1 MSKLRRGL
9 SRALIAAVMVA
20 ASGALVVPAATPVG
34 AAGSLRFTGKIVG
47 DLAGTSLLIVATG
60 GQAVRA
66 IPQANGQFAVDVPAS
81 ILRSFVEDYAGASV
95 QVAKFG
101 FYVGPVSLGAPKVWR
116 LKTKLPSV
124 VDLGTV
130 KISKTGG
137 SATTK
142 STFTD
147 RKSLRQSPTSAA
159 RSSRSVTTS
168 GRVSVV
174 TTTVTERPTCSTGTP
189 TAMASPT
196 GLN

>member
-1 MSKLRRGL
+1 MT
-9 SRALIAAVMVA
+9 ALA
-20 ASGALVVPAATPVG
+20 VPAATPVG

-66 IPQANGQFAVDVPAS
+66 IPEANGQFAVDVPAS

-124 VDLGTV
+124 VRPRDGEDLEDWRFGHDEV
-130 KISKTGG
+130 
-137 SATTK
+137 
-142 STFTD
+142 D
-147 RKSLRQSPTSAA
+147 VHRPQVAA
-159 RSSRSVTTS
+159 PKAQLQPRNLL
-168 GRVSVV
+168 
-174 TTTVTERPTCSTGTP
+174 E
-189 TAMASPT
+189 A
-196 GLN
+196 